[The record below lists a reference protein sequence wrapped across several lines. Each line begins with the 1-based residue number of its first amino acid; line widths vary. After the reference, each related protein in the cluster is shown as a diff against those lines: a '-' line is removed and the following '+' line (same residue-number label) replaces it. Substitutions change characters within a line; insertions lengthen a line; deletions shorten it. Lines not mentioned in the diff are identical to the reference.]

1 MRARAVAAELAVEP
15 PRAPALPSSIG
26 GEGE

>member
-1 MRARAVAAELAVEP
+1 MWARAVAAELAVEP

-26 GEGE
+26 GDGE